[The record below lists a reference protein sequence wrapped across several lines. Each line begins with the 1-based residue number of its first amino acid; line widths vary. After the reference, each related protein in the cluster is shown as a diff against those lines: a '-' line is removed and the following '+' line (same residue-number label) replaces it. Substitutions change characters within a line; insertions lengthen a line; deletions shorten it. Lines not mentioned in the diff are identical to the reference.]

1 MVQPILNPT
10 EGKMLMM
17 MDDEQKIVDESL
29 VIRLLEVRWR
39 AVDDT
44 KTGWSKMEMREMRVK
59 ISIFDIIVGDVIT
72 LEIGEQAYASSLA
85 AQAVELGSGEGK
97 KVVSQATRVA

>member
-17 MDDEQKIVDESL
+17 MDDEQVPKKIINESL
-29 VIRLLEVRWR
+29 VIRLLEVNNIVEQLGR

-44 KTGWSKMEMREMRVK
+44 KTVGVRWRRFRC
-59 ISIFDIIVGDVIT
+59 ISHQGNRIH
-72 LEIGEQAYASSLA
+72 ESLPC
-85 AQAVELGSGEGK
+85 
-97 KVVSQATRVA
+97 